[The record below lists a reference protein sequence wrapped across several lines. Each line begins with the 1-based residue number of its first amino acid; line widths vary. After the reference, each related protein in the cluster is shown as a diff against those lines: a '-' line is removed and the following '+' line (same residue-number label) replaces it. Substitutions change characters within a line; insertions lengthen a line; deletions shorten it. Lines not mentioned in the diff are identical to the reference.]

1 MRVFAPSVSMDTLPR
16 INSTTDLNAAA
27 NANSSLNGEDDYSE
41 RNTGNNA
48 TNGSASTN
56 STVLV
61 DRDRPTIRTYILNM
75 LLGTSNHSLFVS
87 LLLLIDFSF
96 FRYPCE

>member
-41 RNTGNNA
+41 RSTGNNA
-48 TNGSASTN
+48 TNGSSSS

-75 LLGTSNHSLFVS
+75 LLGT
-87 LLLLIDFSF
+87 
-96 FRYPCE
+96 